1 MLNYINS
8 FSLSTSEDKSKVVIH
23 FGQNYPASFSE
34 DDDTIQNELITSVI
48 LDADTAIALCSSI
61 ANNIDIDDKSDNDDE
76 KEVG

>member
-61 ANNIDIDDKSDNDDE
+61 ANNIDDKSDNDDE